1 MGHRQQREPVAVR
14 TRLDAATAKT
24 VATTLQALATPSRVL
39 ILSTLREGPTKVADL
54 TAAVGMAQSA
64 VSHQLRILRN
74 LGLVEG
80 DREGRHVVYRLYDD
94 HVAEL
99 IDHAVDHAEHVR
111 LRAVDRVPSAV
122 G

>member
-1 MGHRQQREPVAVR
+1 
-14 TRLDAATAKT
+14 
-24 VATTLQALATPSRVL
+24 
-39 ILSTLREGPTKVADL
+39 VADL